1 MRRRSPEAEEELE
14 RQRAQPAPEA
24 GDLGALLLDAQDG
37 AGNAALAAMM
47 GRIEDGEAPATA
59 LLPGHDGGARD
70 ERAEERARQGAA
82 DRATYGAL
90 EGRILVA
97 RANPFSARVADD
109 LRALERRL
117 ADARE
122 YGWLGTDAAV
132 LAGELDDVEDR
143 LRRAADEE
151 EAVHALAAV
160 DLRRKPLATRV
171 KKAITE
177 RVAITKPGM
186 AIYAREDFEA
196 LVKLDARLSELG
208 KRLSDNGMGVAAARG
223 ALGRLS
229 DASTAYAGAAAA

>member
-14 RQRAQPAPEA
+14 SQGAEPAPEP

-117 ADARE
+117 ADARG
-122 YGWLGTDAAV
+122 YGWLGTDAAAV

-151 EAVHALAAV
+151 EA
-160 DLRRKPLATRV
+160 
-171 KKAITE
+171 
-177 RVAITKPGM
+177 
-186 AIYAREDFEA
+186 
-196 LVKLDARLSELG
+196 
-208 KRLSDNGMGVAAARG
+208 
-223 ALGRLS
+223 
-229 DASTAYAGAAAA
+229 